1 MNKTRLF
8 IDDIR
13 NPWRWEDEYIVVR
26 SYPEAIHWMREN
38 GCPEH
43 ISFDHDLGSAS
54 DLSGY
59 DIAKWMVEVDL
70 DANGRWIPENFEFMV
85 HSANPVGA
93 ANIVGLLESYL
104 SSRAD
109 ARSD

>member
-1 MNKTRLF
+1 MKKVRLF

-13 NPWRWEDEYIVVR
+13 NPWRWEDEYIVIR
-26 SYPEAIHWMREN
+26 SYAEAIGWMREN

-43 ISFDHDLGSAS
+43 ISFDHDLGSL
-54 DLSGY
+54 DGLEGI

-70 DANGRWIPENFEFMV
+70 DNDGQWIPEGFDYMV

-93 ANIVGLLESYL
+93 ANIVGLLDGYL
-104 SSRAD
+104 RNRAEQG
-109 ARSD
+109 